1 MDQRSKPIR
10 AVVFDLD
17 DTLYGESQYVRS
29 GYRAVAAH
37 LQEKLN
43 RQEPFDDWLWSRFQA
58 GKTQGAFDALSEQ
71 FALSLTAGQIQE
83 LIGVYREHR
92 PEIELY
98 PGVAEMLPQL
108 RRRWKLGLLSDGFLP
123 AQRLKVAALG
133 VEEFFDAI
141 VLTEQMGRDA
151 WKPSPLGFEAIRTKL
166 DAPHETCAYVAD
178 NPAKDFIAPN
188 ELGWLTIQWV
198 RDGQIHA
205 AKPAPPGGE
214 PQQIVRCRAEL
225 ESALT

>member
-1 MDQRSKPIR
+1 MDQRSKSIR

-17 DTLYGESQYVRS
+17 DTLYPESQYVRS

-71 FALSLTAGQIQE
+71 FALSLTGGQIQE
-83 LIGVYREHR
+83 LIGVYREHT

-108 RRRWKLGLLSDGFLP
+108 HRRWKLALLSDGFLP

-133 VEEFFDAI
+133 IEQFFDAI
-141 VLTEQMGRDA
+141 VLTDQMGRDA

-214 PQQIVRCRAEL
+214 PQQVVR
-225 ESALT
+225 SADQLQAAL